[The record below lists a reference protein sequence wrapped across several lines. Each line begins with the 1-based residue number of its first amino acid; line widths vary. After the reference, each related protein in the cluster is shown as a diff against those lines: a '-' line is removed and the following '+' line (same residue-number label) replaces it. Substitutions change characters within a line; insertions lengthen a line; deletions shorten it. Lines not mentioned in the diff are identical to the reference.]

1 MTICS
6 PKAWNPL
13 FWELGNPKELVPN
26 GTSSFCVFHRIR
38 IIALEIQQ
46 YMYFH
51 WGKHTCHEIYHLDHC
66 SLRSSMT
73 LSTVISL
80 ASPTYFRC
88 AAAAPTEILQHSVLI
103 LHPLPTDLPIFC
115 QSPFHVLPLWV
126 WMLQELTEE
135 NPAVSV
141 LLWLAY
147 WT

>member
-1 MTICS
+1 MEPTVLGVGK
-6 PKAWNPL
+6 PKRVGANL
-13 FWELGNPKELVPN
+13 LAR

-38 IIALEIQQ
+38 IIALEMQQ

-51 WGKHTCHEIYHLDHC
+51 WSKHTCHEIYHLDHC
-66 SLRSSMT
+66 SLHSSMT

-80 ASPTYFRC
+80 ASPTYSRC
-88 AAAAPTEILQHSVLI
+88 AAASPTETLQHSVLI
-103 LHPLPTDLPIFC
+103 LHPLPTDLPISW
-115 QSPFHVLPLWV
+115 QSPFHVLPLWI
-126 WMLQELTEE
+126 WMLQELIEE